1 MENEKL
7 PVSIPAS
14 VGHIALYLSFLL
26 RKKKTSAVSL
36 AHAAL
41 KWVHG
46 FLPTQHNPADTVLCR
61 NLVEAEKRQRLVPIK
76 KKQPASVNLIKEIIS
91 TFAHKNASLKD
102 LRSATMFA
110 VCFAGLFRAKELLG
124 IRVCDIQFES
134 DHARI
139 HVPTSK
145 TDVYREGQ
153 DVFIWKSNT
162 NSCPV
167 SLLRRYLCLAGITA
181 PVSNNSYLFRNVV
194 YLKSVNK
201 YVLGN
206 RVLSYTRF
214 RELFKECLKEI
225 GQDEHAYSLHS
236 FRAGGAT
243 AIVQNFPDLKSKERL
258 LKLHGRWKSDVAKD
272 MYIHED
278 IHERLSVSKCMG
290 L

>member
-1 MENEKL
+1 
-7 PVSIPAS
+7 
-14 VGHIALYLSFLL
+14 
-26 RKKKTSAVSL
+26 
-36 AHAAL
+36 
-41 KWVHG
+41 
-46 FLPTQHNPADTVLCR
+46 
-61 NLVEAEKRQRLVPIK
+61 
-76 KKQPASVNLIKEIIS
+76 
-91 TFAHKNASLKD
+91 
-102 LRSATMFA
+102 MFA
-110 VCFAGLFRAKELLG
+110 VCFAGLFRAKEFLS
-124 IRVCDIQFES
+124 IKVFDIQFES

-167 SLLRRYLCLAGITA
+167 SLLRRYLCLAG
-181 PVSNNSYLFRNVV
+181 
-194 YLKSVNK
+194 
-201 YVLGN
+201 LGN
-206 RVLSYTRF
+206 QVLSYTRF

-225 GQDEHAYSLHS
+225 GQDKHAYSLHC

-258 LKLHGRWKSDVAKD
+258 LKLHERWKSDVAKD

-278 IHERLSVSKCMG
+278 IHERLSVRKCMG